1 MLFRQSR
8 LLTQG
13 KGHSS
18 LCQPSAGSSPQTC
31 YIDSWSDVSSP
42 NKSVFFFPSWCQKNC
57 HLLMQADFLAFLS
70 NIFQDV
76 TDIWLIKVTVLYI
89 ACLLHR
95 GAYSRYPNVNH
106 VSFFQTSYSIHVFLS
121 MDWVVVWR
129 SHLIWILFPPRDC
142 ASFLGSI
149 KETCID
155 F

>member
-31 YIDSWSDVSSP
+31 YIDSWSDVSFP
-42 NKSVFFFPSWCQKNC
+42 NKSVFFFS
-57 HLLMQADFLAFLS
+57 LMMSEKLSSPYADFLAFLS
-70 NIFQDV
+70 DIFQDV

-121 MDWVVVWR
+121 TDWVVVWR

>member
-42 NKSVFFFPSWCQKNC
+42 NKSVFFFS
-57 HLLMQADFLAFLS
+57 LMMSEKLSSPYADFLAFLS
-70 NIFQDV
+70 DIFQDV

-121 MDWVVVWR
+121 TDWVVVWR